1 MVEFADEKQK
11 ASRIHWTDADVEAP
25 EARPRLILH
34 RSNSNISI
42 NSVHSRRG
50 SIDPASALPIQY
62 RTVSYQI
69 AESKENVAEIQKAK
83 DSAAKGMRTQ
93 SIFYPS
99 AYTILE
105 FENLDWHVIDPN
117 EIYTRLSTAPQQGL
131 SSEQAKRRLT
141 EYGKNTPSPPP
152 THYFQKIFGYFFKG
166 FGSILL
172 VGSILVFVSWKP
184 LGEPASQAN
193 LALAIVLLA
202 VFFIQAAFNAWQ
214 DWSSSRVM
222 ASITT
227 MLPDSCLLL
236 RDGAQVTVIA
246 SEIVPGDFLFIKAG
260 NKLPADVR
268 FIEVSSDAKFD
279 RSILTGKFVKKYIFS
294 PRLTYVQASPHHCQ
308 AQSIVPTTTIS
319 KQDPLVFKV
328 HIVFQGVESELSCRQ
343 AILQSLERLQR

>member
-1 MVEFADEKQK
+1 MVEFSEEKQK
-11 ASRIHWTDADVEAP
+11 ASRIQWTDADVEAA
-25 EARPRLILH
+25 EARPRAPLR

-69 AESKENVAEIQKAK
+69 AESKEKSAAEIQKVK
-83 DSAAKGMRTQ
+83 DSAAKGTQ
-93 SIFYPS
+93 DMTHLPVSYS
-99 AYTILE
+99 HASE
-105 FENLDWHVIDPN
+105 FGNLDWHTIAPN
-117 EIYTRLSTAPQQGL
+117 EIYTRLSTSPQQGL
-131 SSEQAKRRLT
+131 STEQAKRRLT
-141 EYGKNTPSPPP
+141 EYGKNKPSPPP
-152 THYFQKIFGYFFKG
+152 THYFQQIFGYFFKG

-184 LGEPASQAN
+184 LGQPPAQAN

-236 RDGAQVTVIA
+236 RDGEQVTLMA
-246 SEIVPGDFLFIKAG
+246 SDIVPGDFLYIKAG

-268 FIEVSSDAKFD
+268 FIEISSDAKLD
-279 RSILTGKFVKKYIFS
+279 RSILTGEWK
-294 PRLTYVQASPHHCQ
+294 R
-308 AQSIVPTTTIS
+308 TI
-319 KQDPLVFKV
+319 
-328 HIVFQGVESELSCRQ
+328 H
-343 AILQSLERLQR
+343 